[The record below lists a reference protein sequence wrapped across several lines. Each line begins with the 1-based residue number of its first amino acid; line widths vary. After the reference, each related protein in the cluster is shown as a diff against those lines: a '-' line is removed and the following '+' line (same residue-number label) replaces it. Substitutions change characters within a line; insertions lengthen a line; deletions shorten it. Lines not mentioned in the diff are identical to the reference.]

1 MPEKSNIYMNEE
13 QIEKAKVAVVTG
25 AGRGIGRAIAE
36 SLARQEMKVIC
47 VSKTEG
53 SCGAAAE
60 AIREAGGDA
69 SALPV
74 DVSSGEEIRKACE
87 ELLQEH
93 ECVDVLVNNA
103 GITRDNLL
111 FRMDEADWNDVI
123 NTNLTSCFHW
133 IKMLGRPMTRKR
145 WGRIVNISSVVGLTG
160 NAGQANYAAAKAGM
174 IGLTKSL
181 AREFA
186 ARSVTVNAIAPGFV
200 DTDMTSGLD
209 ERIKEVALSQ
219 VPLKRF
225 GKVDDIAEMAAFL
238 CSDKA
243 SYVTGQVFT
252 VDGGMVM

>member
-1 MPEKSNIYMNEE
+1 MSEE
-13 QIEKAKVAVVTG
+13 IDRIKVAVVTG
-25 AGRGIGRAIAE
+25 AGRGIGRGIAE
-36 SLARQEMKVIC
+36 ALARDGLRVIC
-47 VSKTEG
+47 VSKSEA

-60 AIREAGGDA
+60 SIRESGGQADA
-69 SALPV
+69 LAV
-74 DVSSGEEIRKACE
+74 DVSSGDQIRQACE
-87 ELLQEH
+87 KLLEEH

-111 FRMDEADWNDVI
+111 FRMEEDHWNSVL

-133 IKMLGRPMTRKR
+133 IKALGRPMTRKR
-145 WGRIVNISSVVGLTG
+145 WGRIVNVASVVGLTG
-160 NAGQANYAAAKAGM
+160 NAGQANYSAAKAGM

-186 ARSVTVNAIAPGFV
+186 ARSVTVNAIAPGFI
-200 DTDMTSGLD
+200 DTDMTSELD
-209 ERIKEVALSQ
+209 ERVKEGALSTI
-219 VPLKRF
+219 PLKRF
-225 GKVDDIAEMAAFL
+225 GQVSDIAETAAFI

>member
-1 MPEKSNIYMNEE
+1 MNEE

-36 SLARQEMKVIC
+36 SLAKQEMKVIC

-74 DVSSGEEIRKACE
+74 DVSSGAEITKACE
-87 ELLQEH
+87 ELLEEH
-93 ECVDVLVNNA
+93 ECVDILVNNA

-111 FRMDEADWNDVI
+111 FRMDETDWNDVI

-145 WGRIVNISSVVGLTG
+145 WGRIVNVSSVVGLTG

-174 IGLTKSL
+174 LGLTKSL
-181 AREFA
+181 SLIHISEPTR
-186 ARSVTVNAIAPGFV
+186 P
-200 DTDMTSGLD
+200 
-209 ERIKEVALSQ
+209 
-219 VPLKRF
+219 
-225 GKVDDIAEMAAFL
+225 
-238 CSDKA
+238 
-243 SYVTGQVFT
+243 Y
-252 VDGGMVM
+252 

>member
-1 MPEKSNIYMNEE
+1 MPGKSNIYMNEE

-69 SALPV
+69 SALQV

-200 DTDMTSGLD
+200 DTDMTSSLD

-225 GKVDDIAEMAAFL
+225 GSVEDIAEMAAFL

-252 VDGGMVM
+252 VDGGMGM

>member
-1 MPEKSNIYMNEE
+1 MRE
-13 QIEKAKVAVVTG
+13 QVGKLVWRCR
-25 AGRGIGRAIAE
+25 RGNPGF
-36 SLARQEMKVIC
+36 
-47 VSKTEG
+47 
-53 SCGAAAE
+53 
-60 AIREAGGDA
+60 GGDA
-69 SALPV
+69 VALAV
-74 DVSSGEEIRKACE
+74 DASSGEEISKACE
-87 ELLQEH
+87 ELLLEH
-93 ECVDVLVNNA
+93 ECIDVLVNNA

-111 FRMDEADWNDVI
+111 FRMEEADWNDVI

-133 IKMLGRPMTRKR
+133 IKLLGRPMTRKR

-186 ARSVTVNAIAPGFV
+186 ARSVTVNAIATGFI

-209 ERIKEVALSQ
+209 ELRIKEVALSQ

-225 GKVDDIAEMAAFL
+225 GKAEDIAEMVSFL
-238 CSDKA
+238 CSEKA
-243 SYVTGQVFT
+243 SFVTGQVFT

>member
-1 MPEKSNIYMNEE
+1 MPGKSNIYMNEE

-133 IKMLGRPMTRKR
+133 IKILGRPMTRKR